1 MLRTHV
7 CSSIFTQM
15 HEQHLRCSS
24 SFIEGFF
31 YFVSTFPSYSVKPH
45 ALVCNQVVQCWFI
58 ISVSAY
64 YFLVWHHSHFE
75 SLLHSPSVTWYFNN
89 KQEYFKI
96 MLKLWFFTGGNTVLP
111 GHIMQC
117 PEMSLSRAEGWVEA
131 RGGLN
136 ILYCPGLTT
145 TGSSPD
151 QNVSPYAET
160 PQEKDTC
167 VSIFI
172 AVPDCFPVLWHFR
185 FQSAKLESTSLLPVW
200 KFQIQSMWQH
210 FKGFP
215 RLIGMIEIWGCFL
228 KLLLSLIKN

>member
-117 PEMSLSRAEGWVEA
+117 PEMSLSVTLWGMSRGQGWSEHPILPGTHHHREQSGPECLSICWDTPGEGY
-131 RGGLN
+131 LCFY
-136 ILYCPGLTT
+136 IY
-145 TGSSPD
+145 SSTRLF
-151 QNVSPYAET
+151 S
-160 PQEKDTC
+160 
-167 VSIFI
+167 
-172 AVPDCFPVLWHFR
+172 
-185 FQSAKLESTSLLPVW
+185 SLVT
-200 KFQIQSMWQH
+200 FQISVSKIREY
-210 FKGFP
+210 FFTT
-215 RLIGMIEIWGCFL
+215 CL
-228 KLLLSLIKN
+228 KIPNSINVTAL